1 MMIAVVCNISSKFHV
16 QNCWKLKSKN
26 EKGKMRGIVVNVKC

>member
-1 MMIAVVCNISSKFHV
+1 MMIAVVCNISSK
-16 QNCWKLKSKN
+16 KLKSKN